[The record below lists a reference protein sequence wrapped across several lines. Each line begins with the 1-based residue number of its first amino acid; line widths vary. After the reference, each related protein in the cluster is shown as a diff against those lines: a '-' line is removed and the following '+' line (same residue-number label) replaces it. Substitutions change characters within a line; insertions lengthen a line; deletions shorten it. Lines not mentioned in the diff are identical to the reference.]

1 MKIAKLGSGDARAVS
16 ERETIPKSEKNSK
29 QFALE
34 LSTQSDQ
41 YSEQRIAELLQQ
53 ITKQGAKLSQT
64 PTYAELKAYRELVR
78 QYLGEAVG
86 RMYTLQ
92 SSKGWDRQ
100 GRHKIFSI
108 IKQIDDRLAEITEDI
123 RQGQQRQLAIM
134 EKLDSIR
141 GMLVDLFT

>member
-1 MKIAKLGSGDARAVS
+1 MKIANLGSGDARAVTD
-16 ERETIPKSEKNSK
+16 REIIQKTEKNNK
-29 QFALE
+29 QFAFE
-34 LSTQSDQ
+34 LSTQADQ
-41 YSEQRIAELLQQ
+41 HSEQRITELLDQ

-64 PTYAELKAYRELVR
+64 PTFAELKAYRDLIR

-100 GRHKIFSI
+100 GRHKIFTI
-108 IKQIDDRLAEITEDI
+108 IKQIDDRLSEITEDI
-123 RQGQQRQLAIM
+123 RQGQQRQLSIM